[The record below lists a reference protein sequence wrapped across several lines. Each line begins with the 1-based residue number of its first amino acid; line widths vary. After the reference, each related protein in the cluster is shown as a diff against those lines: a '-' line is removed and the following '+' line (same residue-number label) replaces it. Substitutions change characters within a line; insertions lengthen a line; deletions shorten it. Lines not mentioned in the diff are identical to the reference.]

1 MMKMNTEQQRNQ
13 LKRQRSQQTK
23 QQQIRRSKQIANN
36 LSQDSI
42 YSTAK
47 HVALYLPVN
56 GEADPRFLVSK
67 NTDPERKFYLP
78 VLSTTENKQLFFHQ
92 WDKNTQFSNN
102 IYGIPEP
109 VISSPSL
116 PATQL
121 DLVIMPLVGF
131 DTQGNRLGMGGGY
144 YDRTFAFKLEKKT
157 MSKPLLVAYAY
168 AFQECKTLRVQSWDV
183 PFDYYATENKF
194 TQI

>member
-1 MMKMNTEQQRNQ
+1 MNTEQLRNQ

-23 QQQIRRSKQIANN
+23 QQQSQRSKQIANN
-36 LSQDSI
+36 LSQSSV

-56 GEADPRFLVSK
+56 GEADPRSLVSG

-78 VLSTTENKQLFFHQ
+78 VLSPTGNKQLLFHQ
-92 WDKNTQFSNN
+92 WDKNTQFTNN

-109 VISSPSL
+109 ITSNSSF

-121 DLVIMPLVGF
+121 DLVIMPLLGF

-144 YDRTFAFKLEKKT
+144 YDRTFAFKLADKAIN
-157 MSKPLLVAYAY
+157 KPLLVAYAY
-168 AFQECKTLRVQSWDV
+168 AFQECNKLYAQSWDV
-183 PFDYYATENKF
+183 PFDYYSTENEFAK
-194 TQI
+194 I